1 MVDPLE
7 FYLPI
12 VESQQS
18 TIGNDEVCRWPAGV
32 LDTLTTL
39 GILVEAE
46 DATSIRC
53 PECGDHWEELI
64 ARDGPGDSTQF
75 FIRCPEV
82 LRIEVTQQHRR
93 QWRPDLPALVRL
105 LASSLNLTGKPQEI
119 VPARLWRLG
128 RLTWNKESRD
138 VLFVRGLRWPDAE
151 LPRAQIVR
159 QRKPILISSTYAM
172 PDEFWRTPPPQLV
185 LRNVAW
191 FTDRFE
197 IDVEEVAA
205 CIADASKKGGDS
217 SILGITEDDLKMTI
231 RRQIKAENKSEL
243 TDDIYIRAYRQ
254 EGSLRAAADFLSK
267 QTSSEVSKD
276 SVKRAIDRQ
285 GGIAALANE
294 EDSNSV
300 VRGVASHHRDR
311 KGKNLA
317 TGKPTK

>member
-7 FYLPI
+7 FLLPI
-12 VESQQS
+12 VESRQS
-18 TIGNDEVCRWPAGV
+18 TIGNDEVSRWPAGV
-32 LDTLTTL
+32 LDTLTAL

-46 DATSIRC
+46 HATSIRC

-93 QWRPDLPALVRL
+93 QWRPDLPALVRM

-172 PDEFWRTPPPQLV
+172 PDEFWRTLPPQLV
-185 LRNVAW
+185 LRNIAW

-205 CIADASKKGGDS
+205 CIVCASKKAVES
-217 SILGITEDDLKMTI
+217 QPLAITEEDLKLTI
-231 RRQIKAENKSEL
+231 RQQIKAENKSEL
-243 TDDIYIRAYRQ
+243 TDDIYVRAYLQ
-254 EGSLRAAADFLSK
+254 EGSLRKAAEFLSK
-267 QTSSEVSKD
+267 KTNTEVKKD
-276 SVKRAIDRQ
+276 RVRRAVLRH
-285 GGIAALANE
+285 GGISSLANE
-294 EDSNSV
+294 EDSNSI

-311 KGKNLA
+311 QGKKLA
-317 TGKPTK
+317 TEKPTK

>member
-7 FYLPI
+7 YLLPI
-12 VESQQS
+12 IESQQM
-18 TIGNDEVCRWPAGV
+18 TIGNDEVSRWPAGV
-32 LDTLTTL
+32 LQTLTDL
-39 GILVEAE
+39 GILVPAE
-46 DATSIRC
+46 DASSIRC
-53 PECGDHWEELI
+53 PECGEHWEEII
-64 ARDGPGDSTQF
+64 AGDGPKESTPL

-82 LRIEVTQQHRR
+82 LRIEVTHQHRR
-93 QWRPDLPALVRL
+93 QWRPDLTALVRL
-105 LASSLNLTGKPQEI
+105 LASSLSLTGKPQEL
-119 VPARLWRLG
+119 VTTRLWRLG
-128 RLTWNKESRD
+128 RLIWNKESRD
-138 VLFVRGLRWPDAE
+138 VLFVRGLRWPDGE
-151 LPRAQIVR
+151 LPRSVCVR

-185 LRNVAW
+185 LRNIAW
-191 FTDRFE
+191 FTDQFE

-217 SILGITEDDLKMTI
+217 SILGITEEDLKMTI

-254 EGSLRAAADFLSK
+254 EGSLRAAADFLSN

-300 VRGVASHHRDR
+300 VRGIASHHRDR